1 MVQRRRQKLFGGSGV
16 FSGHQVRQSSGAFES
31 RDQTQLML
39 IIPDL
44 GRSRRELWRG
54 DGFVDV
60 ADDVGPVLEV
70 HGDLDHVDAHGHH
83 VSAGSAVVSGT

>member
-1 MVQRRRQKLFGGSGV
+1 
-16 FSGHQVRQSSGAFES
+16 
-31 RDQTQLML
+31 ML
-39 IIPDL
+39 IIPAL
-44 GRSRRELWRG
+44 GCPCRELWRG

-70 HGDLDHVDAHGHH
+70 HGDLDHVDTHGHH